1 MKYVCVH
8 GHFYQPPREN
18 PSLEA
23 IELQDSAYPYHDW
36 NERVTAEC
44 YAPNAKS
51 RLLDDQQ
58 RIVELVNNY
67 AQISFNFGPTLLLWM
82 EQKVPQ
88 ILECIREAD
97 QKSQERFGGHG
108 SAIAQAYNHMIL
120 PLAHPRDKET
130 QVIWGIRD
138 FAARFGRQ
146 PEGMWLPET
155 AVDIPTLEALASQGI
170 RFTIL
175 APRQAKR
182 VRRYGSRNWKD
193 VSGDRIDPS
202 RAYQVRLPS
211 KKTIAVFFYDGPISQ
226 GVAFE
231 GLLNDGKR
239 FADRL
244 LSGFSDDRTGPQ
256 LSHIATDGE
265 SYGHH
270 HHHGE
275 MALTYALHNI
285 ESGQVAKLTNYG
297 QFLEMHPPDHW
308 VEIFENTSWSCAH
321 GVERWKSNCG
331 CNSGGHSEWNQQWRA
346 PLRDA
351 LDWLRDT
358 LAPAFEQRGGEVL
371 KDPWSARN
379 DYIDLVLNRSPEN
392 VAAFFARHGTHEL
405 NREERVR
412 ALKLLEMQR
421 HAMLMYTSCGWFFD
435 ELSGLETVQ
444 VLHYAGRAIHLAR
457 KAAGEDLATPFGER
471 LRNAKSNIPDHANGE
486 EIYKKCVAPAVI
498 TADKV
503 TGHYAV
509 SGLFEAYGDQTRIYC
524 YDVTREE
531 YSVETEGRVRLAVGR
546 ARVRSQITTDENT
559 LGFAVLHLGDHNITG
574 GVREFNDENRFHEL
588 RDQLKTAFN
597 QADTAAV
604 IRILDEHFH
613 KSTFSIRSLFRDEQR
628 RIINLILQDTL
639 STATASIRSMY
650 ENQAPLLRFL
660 NSLRVPVPGA
670 FLSVAGI
677 ALNGQL
683 QQALER
689 PDIDAAAVQ
698 GLLREADLN
707 HVTLDTTTLEFTMR
721 NRLEEQAARF
731 QQKPDDLDALKRLR
745 GLLDIASSLP
755 FPVGLAT
762 AQELCFA
769 RLAQAAANEEAKPL
783 AQAAGANGNGN
794 GGNANVAP
802 AAQPSAATQQEWSRE
817 LCAVREK
824 LCIQGT
830 R

>member
-1 MKYVCVH
+1 MRYVCIH

-23 IELQDSAYPYHDW
+23 VELQDSAYPYHDW
-36 NERVTAEC
+36 NERITAEC
-44 YAPNAKS
+44 YAPNGAS

-58 RIVELVNNY
+58 RIVKLVNNY
-67 AQISFNFGPTLLLWM
+67 AQMSFNFGPTLLLWM
-82 EQKVPQ
+82 EQKSPEVLASIQQADKESPQ
-88 ILECIREAD
+88 
-97 QKSQERFGGHG
+97 RFGGHG
-108 SAIAQAYNHMIL
+108 SAMAQVYNHMIM

-130 QVIWGIRD
+130 QVVWGIRD
-138 FAARFGRQ
+138 FIYRFGRR

-155 AVDIPTLEALASQGI
+155 AVDIPTLEVLAAQGI

-182 VRRYGSRNWKD
+182 VRAQSGRNGKD

-211 KKTIAVFFYDGPISQ
+211 KKTMALFFYDGPISQ
-226 GVAFE
+226 AVAFE
-231 GLLNDGKR
+231 GLLSDGRK

-244 LSGFSDDRTGPQ
+244 LSGFSDQRTWPQ

-270 HHHGE
+270 HHYGD
-275 MALTYALHNI
+275 MALTYALHSI
-285 ESGQVAKLTNYG
+285 ENGGGAKLINYG
-297 QFLEMHPPDHW
+297 QFLELHPPDHW

-331 CNSGGHSEWNQQWRA
+331 CNSGGHGDWNQQWRA
-346 PLRDA
+346 PLRSA

-358 LAPAFEQRGGEVL
+358 LAEAFEKEAKSLLRE
-371 KDPWSARN
+371 PWAARN
-379 DYIDLVLNRSPEN
+379 DYIDVVLNRADEN
-392 VAAFFARHGTHEL
+392 VATFLRKHATHEL
-405 NREERVR
+405 DASERVR
-412 ALKLLEMQR
+412 ALKLLELQR

-444 VLHYAGRAIHLAR
+444 VLHYAGRAVHLAR
-457 KAAGEDLATPFGER
+457 KALGEGLAAPFCER
-471 LRNAKSNIPDHANGE
+471 LRNAKSNLPEHGNGE
-486 EIYKKCVAPAVI
+486 EIYKKWVAPAVI

-531 YSVETEGRVRLAVGR
+531 YSVETEGRVRLAVVS
-546 ARVRSQITTDENT
+546 ARVRSLITTVENT
-559 LGFAVLHLGDHNITG
+559 LCFALLHLGDHNITG
-574 GVREFNDENRFHEL
+574 GVREFQGKDGFHEL
-588 RDQLKTAFN
+588 RDQLKAAFT

-604 IRILDEHFH
+604 IRILDENFR

-639 STATASIRSMY
+639 SSATSSIRAMY
-650 ENQAPLLRFL
+650 EHQAPLLRFL
-660 NSLRVPVPGA
+660 NSLSVPVPPA
-670 FLSVAGI
+670 FLSVAAI

-689 PDIDAAAVQ
+689 PDIDAAAIQ
-698 GLLREADLN
+698 GLLREAELN
-707 HVTLDTTTLEFTMR
+707 HVNLDTTTLEFTMR
-721 NRLEEQAARF
+721 KRLEEQAATF
-731 QQKPDDLDALKRLR
+731 EQKPDDLCALKRLH
-745 GLLDIASSLP
+745 GLLDIASGLP
-755 FPVGLAT
+755 FHVGLAT

-769 RLAQAAANEEAKPL
+769 RLTHAYANGNALAQAAA
-783 AQAAGANGNGN
+783 ANGSGN
-794 GGNANVAP
+794 GSGNTAP
-802 AAQPSAATQQEWSRE
+802 ATQPNSDADQQEWSRE
-817 LCAVREK
+817 LSAVREK
-824 LCIQGT
+824 LCINGT
-830 R
+830 T